1 MIQNPIDIQKKL
13 YLHYLTT
20 PRIISLLGMISKDS
34 PTYST
39 LFDYI
44 TCEFPH
50 FYETILQL
58 VCESESQQYFVFKNF
73 LYFFGKKGVS
83 DILLRLC
90 AIDFSVDSQLKK
102 WNYVCKKSGIGY
114 IDFELIRI
122 YCRFVEMNALS
133 ETDHELCQNS
143 ILNMHMSEL
152 AAILQGSMGRFQSIL
167 SDSLSQEKGK
177 EYLRQA
183 MKSIVSN
190 IQMRLNSL
198 LEE

>member
-1 MIQNPIDIQKKL
+1 M
-13 YLHYLTT
+13 TT